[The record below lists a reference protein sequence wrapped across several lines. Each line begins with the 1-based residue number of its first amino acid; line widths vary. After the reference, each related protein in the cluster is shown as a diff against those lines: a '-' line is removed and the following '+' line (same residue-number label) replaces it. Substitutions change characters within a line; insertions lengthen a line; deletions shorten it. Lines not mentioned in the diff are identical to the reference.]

1 MVIDTSALAA
11 IVFGEPEAEYFL
23 DRIAGDPLRLLSA
36 VSRLETGMIVE
47 ARKGTLAGHEF
58 ALLMDRLGITVVPFD
73 QQQSELALHAWRRYG
88 KGNHPAGLN
97 FGDCCSY
104 ALAKV
109 RCQDLLYKGEDF
121 TRTDLATPPVARA
134 SL

>member
-11 IVFGEPEAEYFL
+11 IVFGEPEAEHFL
-23 DRIAGDPLRLLSA
+23 DIITGDPLRLLSA

-47 ARKGTLAGHEF
+47 ARKGTLAGHELT
-58 ALLMDRLGITVVPFD
+58 LLISRLAITVVPFD
-73 QQQSELALHAWRRYG
+73 DQQSELALHAWRRYG

-104 ALAKV
+104 ALAKL
-109 RCQDLLYKGEDF
+109 RRQRLLYKGDDF
-121 TRTDLATPPVARA
+121 ARTDLT
-134 SL
+134 